1 MRSPIIPETV
11 AVEAFSSLIKGCTD
25 YLACREQEKTERE
38 RIGAV
43 LEVALAQINAQFD
56 LYKQAMEN
64 SHKQFLTA
72 ADLVKSILSMQSV
85 TEEMTYNA
93 LQFLQNVY
101 YKTSDERMQSLQN
114 ALATGQDFGMRR
126 LK

>member
-1 MRSPIIPETV
+1 
-11 AVEAFSSLIKGCTD
+11 
-25 YLACREQEKTERE
+25 
-38 RIGAV
+38 
-43 LEVALAQINAQFD
+43 
-56 LYKQAMEN
+56 MEN

-72 ADLVKSILSMQSV
+72 TDLVKSILSMQSV